1 MSTVFVVGSLNI
13 DQNIR
18 VHSLP
23 RAGETVRGSD
33 ALFSPG
39 GKGGN
44 QAVAAARA
52 GAAVTF
58 TGAVGDDAHGRR
70 ILEVLSGAHVDA
82 SHVQVIST
90 AATGTAIIAVD
101 DQGENQII
109 ISPGANSALTAADVE
124 GGLAAVRP
132 GDVLV
137 LQLEIPTALVRQAAR
152 TAKSRG
158 AFVILNA
165 APAPRQID
173 GLLDDVDLLVV
184 NEQEIQALADLAG
197 VPGTYR
203 ELVKALPPVLD
214 AAILCTAGAEGSF
227 TDLDGELVHVP
238 ATKVTAADTT
248 GAGDTFVGYLA
259 ASLAGG
265 KRGLPAAMVRASR
278 ASALAVTRTGAMESI
293 PWQHELP
300 VDEAPANNLP
310 APKASTPELPAPK
323 APAPS
328 TATPSSAVPN

>member
-13 DQNIR
+13 DQNVR
-18 VHSLP
+18 VRSLP

-33 ALFSPG
+33 ATFSPG

-52 GAAVTF
+52 GVTVKF

-70 ILEVLSGAHVDA
+70 ILEVLSEAGIDAGHVRV
-82 SHVQVIST
+82 SST

-109 ISPGANSALTAADVE
+109 VSPGANA
-124 GGLAAVRP
+124 GLAADDVEAGLAAMQA
-132 GDVLV
+132 GDVLI

-152 TAKSRG
+152 TARTRG

-165 APAPRQID
+165 APAPREIE

-184 NEQEIQALADLAG
+184 NEQEIQVLADLAG
-197 VPGTYR
+197 IPGSHR
-203 ELVKALPPVLD
+203 DMVQMLPPVLGPG
-214 AAILCTAGAEGSF
+214 IVCTAGAAGSL
-227 TDLDGELVHVP
+227 TVLDGSLVHVP
-238 ATKVTAADTT
+238 ATKVDAKDTT

-265 KRGLPAAMVRASR
+265 RRGLPAAMIHATR
-278 ASALAVTRTGAMESI
+278 ASALAVTRNGAMESI
-293 PWQHELP
+293 PWLHELP
-300 VDEAPANNLP
+300 
-310 APKASTPELPAPK
+310 AS
-323 APAPS
+323 APS
-328 TATPSSAVPN
+328 PAMPNLVVQN

>member
-18 VHSLP
+18 VSALP

-33 ALFSPG
+33 ATYSPG

-52 GAAVTF
+52 GATVKF

-70 ILEVLSGAHVDA
+70 ILEVLAGAGIDAGHVRVSG
-82 SHVQVIST
+82 T

-109 ISPGANSALTAADVE
+109 VSPGANAGLAAADVE
-124 GGLAAVRP
+124 AGLAAVQA

-165 APAPRQID
+165 APAPPQI
-173 GLLDDVDLLVV
+173 GPLLDDVDLLVV
-184 NEQEIQALADLAG
+184 NEQEIRVLAELAG
-197 VPGTYR
+197 LAGIHGNHR
-203 ELVKALPPVLD
+203 DLVRMLPPVLGP
-214 AAILCTAGAEGSF
+214 AIVCTAGADGSF
-227 TDLDGELVHVP
+227 TVFDGSPVHVP
-238 ATKVTAADTT
+238 ATKVDARDTT

-259 ASLAGG
+259 ASLAGSH
-265 KRGLPAAMVRASR
+265 RDLPAAMVHATR
-278 ASALAVTRTGAMESI
+278 ASAVAVTRPGAMESI
-293 PWQHELP
+293 PWLDEVPALP
-300 VDEAPANNLP
+300 NPATP
-310 APKASTPELPAPK
+310 APTSCTE
-323 APAPS
+323 S
-328 TATPSSAVPN
+328 RT

>member
-18 VHSLP
+18 VRSLP
-23 RAGETVRGSD
+23 RAGETVPGSD
-33 ALFSPG
+33 ATFSPG

-44 QAVAAARA
+44 QGVAAARA
-52 GAAVTF
+52 GASVKF

-70 ILEVLSGAHVDA
+70 ILEVLSGAHIDA
-82 SHVQVIST
+82 GHVRVVAG
-90 AATGTAIIAVD
+90 AATGTAVIAVD

-109 ISPGANSALTAADVE
+109 VSPGANAGLTAGDVE
-124 GGLAAVRP
+124 AGLAAMRA

-165 APAPRQID
+165 APAPRRID

-184 NEQEIQALADLAG
+184 NEQEIQVLAG
-197 VPGTYR
+197 HAGIR
-203 ELVKALPPVLD
+203 GSHRDLVQTLPPVLGP
-214 AAILCTAGAEGSF
+214 AIVCTAGAEGSH
-227 TDLDGELVHVP
+227 TVLDGNLVHVP
-238 ATKVTAADTT
+238 ATKVTATDTT

-265 KRGLPAAMVRASR
+265 PRRLPAALIQASR
-278 ASALAVTRTGAMESI
+278 ASALAVTRSGAMESI
-293 PWQHELP
+293 PWRHEI
-300 VDEAPANNLP
+300 PASEPSP
-310 APKASTPELPAPK
+310 ATTNPAIPYQGV
-323 APAPS
+323 S
-328 TATPSSAVPN
+328 

>member
-18 VHSLP
+18 VRSLP

-33 ALFSPG
+33 ATFSPG

-52 GAAVTF
+52 GGTVKFA
-58 TGAVGDDAHGRR
+58 GAVGDDAHGRR
-70 ILEVLSGAHVDA
+70 ILEVLSEASIDA
-82 SHVQVIST
+82 SHVRVSGT

-109 ISPGANSALTAADVE
+109 VSPGANSGLTAADVDA
-124 GGLAAVRP
+124 GLAAVQA

-137 LQLEIPTALVRQAAR
+137 LQLEIPTELVRQAAR

-184 NEQEIQALADLAG
+184 NEQEIQVLADLAG
-197 VPGTYR
+197 LAGMPGNHR
-203 ELVKALPPVLD
+203 NLVQTLPPVLGP
-214 AAILCTAGAEGSF
+214 AIVCTAGAEGSF
-227 TDLDGELVHVP
+227 TVLDGSLAHVP
-238 ATKVTAADTT
+238 AAKVDARDTT

-259 ASLAGG
+259 ASLAGSH
-265 KRGLPAAMVRASR
+265 RDLSAAMVHATR

-293 PWQHELP
+293 PW
-300 VDEAPANNLP
+300 AN
-310 APKASTPELPAPK
+310 ELPAF
-323 APAPS
+323 APNPTPNPANPNPTNPS
-328 TATPSSAVPN
+328 PVVPN

>member
-18 VHSLP
+18 VSALP

-33 ALFSPG
+33 ATYSPG

-52 GAAVTF
+52 GATVKF

-70 ILEVLSGAHVDA
+70 ILEVLAGAGIDAGHVRVSG
-82 SHVQVIST
+82 T

-109 ISPGANSALTAADVE
+109 VSPGANAGLAAADVE
-124 GGLAAVRP
+124 AGLAAVQA

-165 APAPRQID
+165 APAPAPGQIE

-184 NEQEIQALADLAG
+184 NEQEIRVLAELAG
-197 VPGTYR
+197 LAEIRGSHR
-203 ELVKALPPVLD
+203 DLVRSLPPALGP
-214 AAILCTAGAEGSF
+214 AIVCTAGADGSF
-227 TDLDGELVHVP
+227 TVLDGGLVHVP
-238 ATKVTAADTT
+238 ATKVVAKDTT

-259 ASLAGG
+259 ASLAGNS
-265 KRGLPAAMVRASR
+265 RELHAAMMHATR

-293 PWQHELP
+293 PSMHEVAASGP
-300 VDEAPANNLP
+300 NPANPNPALP
-310 APKASTPELPAPK
+310 SLV
-323 APAPS
+323 
-328 TATPSSAVPN
+328 VPN